1 MLFCQIL
8 CWEKR
13 KKNEKFILEIFFG
26 ESVGVGL
33 TYGSFRLCKEI
44 FILFKLAD
52 DGETFKTD

>member
-1 MLFCQIL
+1 MSNTLL
-8 CWEKR
+8 RKKR